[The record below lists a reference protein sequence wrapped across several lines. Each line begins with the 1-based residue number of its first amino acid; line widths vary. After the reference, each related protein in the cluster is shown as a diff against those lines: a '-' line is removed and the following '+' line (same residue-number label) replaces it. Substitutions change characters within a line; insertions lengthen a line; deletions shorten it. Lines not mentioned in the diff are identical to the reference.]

1 MMILLMIMMWC
12 WWDRPPPAASPWW
25 RPHVELGLHSSSSC
39 QEGRSG
45 IWYYHHHSHDDRH
58 HNHHPRFRGHECAMR
73 GALSIILAM
82 VERIISIWILD
93 ALVPEF
99 IIVITLI
106 AITRRR
112 NQTYL
117 PDLRA
122 SLVKRAAWSSGLP
135 ELMIISPSIT
145 VNSGHPP
152 QHIPH
157 QHHCHCLHC
166 HKLQQRSTCL
176 SRVQERW
183 ETRWSDQCQPG
194 KWKQQ

>member
-1 MMILLMIMMWC
+1 MILLMIMMWC
-12 WWDRPPPAASPWW
+12 WWDWPPPAASPWW

-45 IWYYHHHSHDDRH
+45 TWYYHHHSHDDDH

-73 GALSIILAM
+73 GALSSEHHLSYGWKDHIN
-82 VERIISIWILD
+82 LD
-93 ALVPEF
+93 ALVPEL